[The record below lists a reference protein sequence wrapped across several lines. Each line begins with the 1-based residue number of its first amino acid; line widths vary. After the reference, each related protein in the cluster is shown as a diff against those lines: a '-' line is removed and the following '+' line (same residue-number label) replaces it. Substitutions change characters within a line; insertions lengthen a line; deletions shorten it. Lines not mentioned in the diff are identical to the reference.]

1 MQQVSGTY
9 QGNGNNNPQPGY
21 HDNGRG
27 GNTFVN
33 DPCIDPPP
41 PDTSRTVQSETEI
54 AAFGNNMVAGYN
66 DSWGFYDNREGLSGY
81 SYSVDGGNTWVDGGG
96 LPPII
101 PSGGPATGPGNDGYL
116 GDPVVVVDKTARNF
130 SGQSQAAGE
139 FYYASIYKLPDGT
152 DSLAVNRGSFQTAPP
167 QTTESVADTR
177 CLNQPQLQGVP
188 NTQNLPKTRIV
199 WERPVVAVPVIDP
212 GDFLDKEW
220 LTVNQATGEL
230 YLTYTRFGA
239 DGSTPLELVRSQDGG
254 RTWEGPFVIVPNL
267 DDTFNTATQ
276 ATVTSTGRIVVTW
289 YARTFSLVTGQET
302 SDRIEYAYS
311 DDDGTTF
318 SPTQTV
324 AEVNPEGE
332 PPGYNR
338 GRSQILDAPYINT
351 YPHGTDV
358 YITYFS
364 GKPGSPQL
372 PGTVP
377 GDRPSDIY
385 LSSSHDNGTTFGPP
399 VKVNDDDGS
408 TSHVFPTVQVNKN
421 GFVYVSWLDRRN
433 DPSNVLTDTWA
444 AVSKDGGLTF
454 SKNQLQTDVA
464 TSWYVRADARP
475 NMGDYNSSEL
485 LNDNQFIIIWNDGR
499 FPGGTYI
506 PTSCNPA
513 PAPGQQCPPAGASTP
528 DTMFTIANGLGS

>member
-1 MQQVSGTY
+1 
-9 QGNGNNNPQPGY
+9 
-21 HDNGRG
+21 
-27 GNTFVN
+27 
-33 DPCIDPPP
+33 
-41 PDTSRTVQSETEI
+41 
-54 AAFGNNMVAGYN
+54 
-66 DSWGFYDNREGLSGY
+66 
-81 SYSVDGGNTWVDGGG
+81 
-96 LPPII
+96 
-101 PSGGPATGPGNDGYL
+101 
-116 GDPVVVVDKTARNF
+116 
-130 SGQSQAAGE
+130 
-139 FYYASIYKLPDGT
+139 
-152 DSLAVNRGSFQTAPP
+152 
-167 QTTESVADTR
+167 
-177 CLNQPQLQGVP
+177 
-188 NTQNLPKTRIV
+188 
-199 WERPVVAVPVIDP
+199 
-212 GDFLDKEW
+212 
-220 LTVNQATGEL
+220 
-230 YLTYTRFGA
+230 
-239 DGSTPLELVRSQDGG
+239 
-254 RTWEGPFVIVPNL
+254 
-267 DDTFNTATQ
+267 
-276 ATVTSTGRIVVTW
+276 
-289 YARTFSLVTGQET
+289 
-302 SDRIEYAYS
+302 
-311 DDDGTTF
+311 
-318 SPTQTV
+318 
-324 AEVNPEGE
+324 
-332 PPGYNR
+332 
-338 GRSQILDAPYINT
+338 
-351 YPHGTDV
+351 V